1 MSQKK
6 KTTAQSKRPR
16 KAPSNQT
23 GGTAWGKK
31 VAAAISGKM
40 QSADMKKLILLNF
53 PYIIAFYMVEKAA
66 WLYRH
71 CNGDTIVDRLMVLF
85 MNFGL
90 AYKSY
95 LPSVHPFDLL
105 VGLIG
110 AAALKAVIYFKGK
123 NAKKYRQGE
132 EYGSARWGNAKDIE
146 PFIDPVFENNVLLTQ
161 TERLMMSGRPKHP
174 KYARNKNVIVI
185 GGSGSGKTRFFVKPN
200 LMQMPEKVS
209 YVCTDPKGTIII
221 ECGKMLS
228 DAGYKIKVLNTI
240 NFKKSMH
247 YNPFHYIRSEKDILK
262 LVNTIIANT
271 KGDGEKSGED
281 FWVKAER
288 LLYCA
293 LIGYIYYEAPEE
305 EQNFS
310 TLLEFIN
317 ASEAREDDEEFK
329 NPVDELF
336 EDLEKAKPEHFA
348 VRQYKK
354 YKLAA
359 GVVCSKRL
367 LNQAV
372 GKSLRTHNLKP
383 KKGAQVMRKNE
394 KITALYER
402 LSRDDFG
409 KDDDQQ
415 RESNS
420 ISNQKAMLEEFAARQ
435 GFTNIVHFTDDGI
448 SGTCFDRP
456 GFLAMMK
463 EVEAGNVEYL
473 CIKDM
478 SRMGRD
484 YLKVGQI
491 MEILR
496 QRGVRLIAI
505 NDGVDSARGDDD
517 FTPFRNIMNEYYA
530 RDTSRKIRSTF
541 QSKGKSGKHLTGTV
555 IYGYLWNEA
564 RDQWLVDPEAAEVV
578 KRIFAMTIDGYGPY
592 QIASKLKEEKVL
604 IPSAYLARHGEGVN
618 KNKAFKDVYGWGSST
633 ICNLLE
639 KREYLGHTI
648 NFKTRKHFKDKKS
661 HYVPEDEW
669 TIFENTHEPIIDQ
682 QTFDL
687 VQKIRGNVRRYPD
700 GWGEAAPLTGLLYCA
715 DCGGKMYVHRTN
727 NGKRI
732 SQYTCSQYSKV
743 PVGKL
748 CTTQHRINED
758 VVLSLVSEMLK
769 AIAEYAKH
777 DRAEFVR
784 VVQEAQSS
792 QQTAE
797 VKKQRTRLA
806 TAKQRV
812 SELEVLLCKIYED
825 NILGKLSDS
834 RYATLDAQYEKE
846 QSELT
851 VEISDLEK
859 AIKSYEK
866 HEKDADRFIALID
879 KYENFDKLTIAMLNE
894 FIEKILVHERDRKG
908 SIQTTQEVEIYFNF
922 VGRFVPPAFGEVEL
936 TPEELEE
943 IRKREERKDR
953 LHQNYLKRKA
963 SGAQKRYE
971 DKIKGRK
978 KAEIEA
984 KKAAIRAEDIAK
996 GVFVPVS
1003 SLPQR
1008 EPQKGAQ
1015 IA

>member
-1 MSQKK
+1 MK
-6 KTTAQSKRPR
+6 KTLD
-16 KAPSNQT
+16 
-23 GGTAWGKK
+23 
-31 VAAAISGKM
+31 I
-40 QSADMKKLILLNF
+40 KKLILLNM
-53 PYIIAFYMVEKAA
+53 PYI
-66 WLYRH
+66 LL
-71 CNGDTIVDRLMVLF
+71 GLF
-85 MNFGL
+85 ATNFGEAWRMAQGADTSEKFL
-90 AYKSY
+90 SLVAV
-95 LPSVHPFDLL
+95 LPGALQSFWPSLHPLDLL
-105 VGLIG
+105 VGLCCG
-110 AAALKAVIYFKGK
+110 VGLRLAVYLKSK
-123 NAKKYRQGE
+123 NAKKYRHGL
-132 EYGSARWGNAKDIE
+132 EYGSARWGTREDIA
-146 PFIDPVFENNVLLTQ
+146 PYVDPVFQNNVILTK
-161 TERLMMSGRPKHP
+161 TESLTMNSRPKDP
-174 KYARNKNVIVI
+174 KTARNKNVLVI
-185 GGSGSGKTRFFVKPN
+185 GGSGSGKTRFWLKPN
-200 LMQMPEKVS
+200 LMQMHSS
-209 YVCTDPKGTIII
+209 YVVTDPKGTILV
-221 ECGKMLS
+221 ECGKMLQRGAPKLGK
-228 DAGYKIKVLNTI
+228 DGKPMKDKHGKVIYEPYRIKVLNTI

-247 YNPFHYIRSEKDILK
+247 YNPFAYIHSEKDILK
-262 LVNTIIANT
+262 LVTTLIANT
-271 KGDGEKSGED
+271 KGEGKAGDD
-281 FWVKAER
+281 FWVKAET

-293 LIGYIYYEAPEE
+293 LIGYIHYEAPVE

-310 TLLEFIN
+310 TLIEFIN
-317 ASEAREDDEEFK
+317 AMEVREDDEEFK
-329 NPVDELF
+329 NPVDLMF
-336 EDLEKAKPEHFA
+336 DALESEKPNHFA

-578 KRIFAMTIDGYGPY
+578 KRIFAMTIEGYGPY
-592 QIASKLKEEKVL
+592 QIASKLKEEKIL
-604 IPSAYLARHGEGVN
+604 IPSAYLAQHGEGVN
-618 KNKAFKDVYGWGSST
+618 KNKTFKDVYGWGSST
-633 ICNLLE
+633 ICNILE

-792 QQTAE
+792 QQTTE
-797 VKKQRTRLA
+797 VRKQRTRLA

-851 VEISDLEK
+851 AEISVLEK
-859 AIKSYEK
+859 AVKSYEK

-971 DKIKGRK
+971 DKIKKRK

-984 KKAAIRAEDIAK
+984 KKATIRAEDIAK

-1008 EPQKGAQ
+1008 EPMKGVQTA
-1015 IA
+1015 

>member
-1 MSQKK
+1 MKK
-6 KTTAQSKRPR
+6 QL
-16 KAPSNQT
+16 N
-23 GGTAWGKK
+23 
-31 VAAAISGKM
+31 I
-40 QSADMKKLILLNF
+40 KKLILLNL
-53 PYIIAFYMVEKAA
+53 PYI
-66 WLYRH
+66 
-71 CNGDTIVDRLMVLF
+71 LMGLF
-85 MNFGL
+85 STNFGEAWRMAVGADASAKMLSFFSTLPVAL
-90 AYKSY
+90 ASWW
-95 LPSVHPFDLL
+95 PSLHPLDLL
-105 VGLIG
+105 VGLCCCG
-110 AAALKAVIYFKGK
+110 GLRLAVYLKSK
-123 NAKKYRQGE
+123 NAKKYRHGM
-132 EYGSARWGNAKDIE
+132 EYGSARWGTHEDIT
-146 PFIDPVFENNVLLTQ
+146 PYIDPVFQNNVILTK
-161 TERLMMSGRPKHP
+161 TESLTMNSRPKDP
-174 KYARNKNVIVI
+174 KTARNKNVLVI
-185 GGSGSGKTRFFVKPN
+185 GGSGSGKTRFWLKPN
-200 LMQMPEKVS
+200 LMQMHSS
-209 YVCTDPKGTIII
+209 YVVTDPKGTILV
-221 ECGKMLS
+221 ECGKMLQRGAPKLGK
-228 DAGYKIKVLNTI
+228 DGKPMKDKHGKVIYEPYRIKVLNTI

-247 YNPFHYIRSEKDILK
+247 YNPFAYIHSEKDILK
-262 LVNTIIANT
+262 LVTTLIANT
-271 KGDGEKSGED
+271 KGEGKAGDD
-281 FWVKAER
+281 FWVKAET

-293 LIGYIYYEAPEE
+293 LIGYIHYEAPVE

-310 TLLEFIN
+310 TLIEFIN
-317 ASEAREDDEEFK
+317 AMEVREDDEEFK
-329 NPVDELF
+329 NPVDLMF
-336 EDLEKAKPEHFA
+336 DALEAEKPNHFA

-578 KRIFAMTIDGYGPY
+578 KRIFSMTIDGYGPY
-592 QIASKLKEEKVL
+592 QIASKLKSEKVL
-604 IPSAYLARHGEGVN
+604 IPSAYLAQHGEGVN
-618 KNKAFKDVYGWGSST
+618 KNKTFKDVYDWGSST
-633 ICNLLE
+633 ICNILE

-851 VEISDLEK
+851 AEISVLEK
-859 AIKSYEK
+859 AVKSYEK

-922 VGRFVPPAFGEVEL
+922 VGRFVPPAFGEAEL

-971 DKIKGRK
+971 DKIKKRK

-1008 EPQKGAQ
+1008 EPMKGVQTA
-1015 IA
+1015 

>member
-1 MSQKK
+1 MNKK
-6 KTTAQSKRPR
+6 KFT
-16 KAPSNQT
+16 
-23 GGTAWGKK
+23 
-31 VAAAISGKM
+31 
-40 QSADMKKLILLNF
+40 KLLALYL
-53 PYIIAFYMVEKAA
+53 PYLVI
-66 WLYRH
+66 
-71 CNGDTIVDRLMVLF
+71 
-85 MNFGL
+85 GL
-90 AYKSY
+90 AATNLGEAWRLAEGKELGDKIMSLMGTIPVAFANP
-95 LPSVHPFDLL
+95 LPSLHPLDLL
-105 VGLIG
+105 VGLCCG
-110 AAALKAVIYFKGK
+110 AGLRLAVYLKSK
-123 NAKKYRQGE
+123 NAKKYRHGM
-132 EYGSARWGNAKDIE
+132 EYGSARWGTPADIA
-146 PFIDPVFENNVLLTQ
+146 PFMAPKFEDNIILTK
-161 TERLMMSGRPKHP
+161 TERLMMSNRPPDP
-174 KYARNKNVIVI
+174 KNARNKNVLVV
-185 GGSGSGKTRFFVKPN
+185 GGSGSGKTRYFIKPN
-200 LMQMPEKVS
+200 LLQCTSKSHPVS
-209 YVCTDPKGTIII
+209 FVVTDPKGGLIQ
-221 ECGKMLS
+221 ECGLALLKN
-228 DAGYKIKVLNTI
+228 GYKIRTMNTI
-240 NFKKSMH
+240 NFHKSMR
-247 YNPFHYIRSEKDILK
+247 YNPFAYIHEEKDILK
-262 LVNTIIANT
+262 LVTTLMTNT
-271 KGDGEKSGED
+271 KGEGQGGDP
-281 FWVKAER
+281 FWDKAER
-288 LLYCA
+288 LLLTS
-293 LIGYIYYEAPEE
+293 LIAYLHYEAPAE
-305 EQNFS
+305 EQNFA
-310 TLLEFIN
+310 TLLEMLN
-317 ASEAREDDEEFK
+317 TMQVSEEDEDYQ
-329 NPVDELF
+329 NPVDLLF
-336 EDLEKAKPEHFA
+336 EDLAKKKPNSFA
-348 VRQYKK
+348 GRQYKL

-578 KRIFAMTIDGYGPY
+578 KRIFAMTIEGYGPY
-592 QIASKLKEEKVL
+592 QIASKLKSEKVL
-604 IPSAYLARHGEGVN
+604 IPSAYLAQHGEGVN
-618 KNKAFKDVYGWGSST
+618 KNKTFKDVYGWGSST
-633 ICNLLE
+633 ICNILE

-669 TIFENTHEPIIDQ
+669 TIFENTHEAIIDQ

-963 SGAQKRYE
+963 NGKQKEYE
-971 DKIKGRK
+971 ERTKAKK

-984 KKAAIRAEDIAK
+984 RKQAIRTEDIAR
-996 GVFVPVS
+996 GVFIPVS
-1003 SLPQR
+1003 SLPQLGPR
-1008 EPQKGAQ
+1008 KGA
-1015 IA
+1015 